1 MNRCRFR
8 MCRRTALPQ
17 TNSTHRLFDAS
28 MDRSEEDGMA
38 YEWSEQ
44 RAKRDRL
51 WKVTTMLVAT
61 LLTAGIPTMIVLAA
75 MAYR

>member
-1 MNRCRFR
+1 
-8 MCRRTALPQ
+8 
-17 TNSTHRLFDAS
+17 

>member
-1 MNRCRFR
+1 
-8 MCRRTALPQ
+8 
-17 TNSTHRLFDAS
+17 
-28 MDRSEEDGMA
+28 MA

-75 MAYR
+75 MAY